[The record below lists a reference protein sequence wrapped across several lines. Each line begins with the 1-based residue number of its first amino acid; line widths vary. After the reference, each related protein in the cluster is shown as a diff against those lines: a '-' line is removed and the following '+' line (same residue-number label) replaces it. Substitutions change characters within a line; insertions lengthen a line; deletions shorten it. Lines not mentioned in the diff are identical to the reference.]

1 MTRYRFAAE
10 LPEELGRELK
20 ELAAEVR
27 AAERPSRL
35 ASRGADLIL
44 RVTQANLDYYFVR
57 SARRLEV
64 GMVSESAVKLG
75 LRTAMGGISV
85 VVRGLAHALSDDQVR
100 RLAELL
106 DEMLIEEPEPPA
118 KR

>member
-1 MTRYRFAAE
+1 VTRYRFAAE
-10 LPEELGRELK
+10 LPEELGRELR
-20 ELAAEVR
+20 ELVAEVR

-35 ASRGADLIL
+35 AGRGAELIL
-44 RVTQANLDYYFVR
+44 RLTEANFDYYFVQ

-64 GMVSESAVKLG
+64 GMVSQSAIRLG

-85 VVRGLAHALSDDQVR
+85 FVKGLARALSDDQVR

-106 DEMLIEEPEPPA
+106 DEMLIVEEET
-118 KR
+118 

>member
-35 ASRGADLIL
+35 ASRGADLVL

-75 LRTAMGGISV
+75 LRTAMGAPRFASGSTRPV
-85 VVRGLAHALSDDQVR
+85 VHVEMNSAHG
-100 RLAELL
+100 
-106 DEMLIEEPEPPA
+106 
-118 KR
+118 